1 MTARSPTPPPPVEYD
16 LLVEPVFKVRR
27 HWPQPEF
34 PIQNVPFRF
43 GLRFTNMG
51 EKPFPGCK
59 FRDVR
64 IIAEAIKRAV
74 TFDGDYALQDS
85 GTAMSDA
92 TTAIADHRVQ
102 SFITTSLEGRALL
115 SRRRQVAAFH
125 LRQFQGAS

>member
-1 MTARSPTPPPPVEYD
+1 MTAPSPTPPPPVQYD

-59 FRDVR
+59 FRDVHIR
-64 IIAEAIKRAV
+64 AESMKLVV
-74 TFDGDYALQDS
+74 TLDGDYALQDLNP
-85 GTAMSDA
+85 
-92 TTAIADHRVQ
+92 RQ
-102 SFITTSLEGRALL
+102 SVEVWVGRLNL
-115 SRRRQVAAFH
+115 PWD
-125 LRQFQGAS
+125 GAVMVGCK